1 MKKLVFLTML
11 TFAVMCMNAAEVTNA
26 PDSLCSEENASCHHS
41 LPPLDSTY
49 TYSICEGGDWRS
61 NWFIEA
67 RGGASLFRGSPF
79 GHGTVLDHTT
89 PVLQV
94 GIGKWFTSDAGGRIV
109 YQGLHFRNASLE
121 KMHYQF
127 FHADFLW
134 NVTGIREKGVKGF
147 SHLDFIPFVGVGII
161 RNTDWERVCKCSGS
175 VSSSHPFAFSYG
187 VQVRYPIR
195 PRLNLSVEVSGMT
208 TLKNFDRVNLS
219 EDFGD
224 HMLSIS
230 AGLSLTLGKS
240 GWRKVLDACPYVQ
253 QNHCLMEEIVLLRE
267 QINHTPPAR

>member
-1 MKKLVFLTML
+1 MKKLAFLTIL
-11 TFAVMCMNAAEVTNA
+11 TFAVTVMNAAEATNV

-49 TYSICEGGDWRS
+49 MYRICEGGDWRS
-61 NWFIEA
+61 NWFVET

-79 GHGTVLDHTT
+79 GHGTILDHTT

-94 GIGKWFTSDAGGRIV
+94 GIGKWLSPYAGGRIV
-109 YQGLHFRNASLE
+109 YQGLHFKNAGLE

-134 NVTGIREKGVKGF
+134 NVTGMRNKGVKGF
-147 SHLDFIPFVGVGII
+147 SRLDFIPFAGVGII
-161 RNTDWERVCKCSGS
+161 RNADWERVCKCSGS

-187 VQVRYPIR
+187 VQVRYPIC
-195 PRLNLSVEVSGMT
+195 PRLDLSVEVSGMT
-208 TLKNFDRVNLS
+208 TLMNFDRVNLS

-230 AGLSLTLGKS
+230 AGLSLALGKS
-240 GWRKVLDACPYVQ
+240 GWKKVLDARPYVQ
-253 QNHCLMEEIVLLRE
+253 QNHYLMKEVVRLRE

>member
-1 MKKLVFLTML
+1 MKKLAFLTML
-11 TFAVMCMNAAEVTNA
+11 TFAVTVMNAAEATIV
-26 PDSLCSEENASCHHS
+26 PDSLCSEERASCHRS
-41 LPPLDSTY
+41 LPSLDSTY
-49 TYSICEGGDWRS
+49 MYRICEGGDWRS
-61 NWFIEA
+61 NWFVEM
-67 RGGASLFRGSPF
+67 RGGASIFLGSPF

-94 GIGKWFTSDAGGRIV
+94 GIGKWFTPDAGGRIV
-109 YQGLHFRNASLE
+109 YQGLHFTNASLE

-134 NVTGIREKGVKGF
+134 NVTGMMDKRAKGF
-147 SHLDFIPFVGVGII
+147 SGLDFIPFAGVGII
-161 RNTDWERVCKCSGS
+161 RNADWERVCKCSGS

-187 VQVRYPIR
+187 VQVRYPIC
-195 PRLNLSVEVSGMT
+195 PRLDLSVEVSGMT

-240 GWRKVLDACPYVQ
+240 GWRKVLDARPYVLR
-253 QNHCLMEEIVLLRE
+253 HDLMEEVVLLRK
-267 QINHTPPAR
+267 QTNHTPPAK